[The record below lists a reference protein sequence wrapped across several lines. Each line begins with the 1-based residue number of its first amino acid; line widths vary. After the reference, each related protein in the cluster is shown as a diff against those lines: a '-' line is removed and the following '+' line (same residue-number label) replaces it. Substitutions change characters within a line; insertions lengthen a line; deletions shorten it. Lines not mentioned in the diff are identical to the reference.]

1 LLLKLSEPPQRAIT
15 KRAVIA
21 AILLLLGVAT
31 VGHDDSDDDRPTGRT
46 TSPSEFPNGTA
57 YSTGHTWQSAP
68 LSATQR
74 NQRPE
79 PELLGRDQEKG
90 QTQGVFSSLFH
101 PNFFCILAYYFV
113 KWN

>member
-1 LLLKLSEPPQRAIT
+1 M
-15 KRAVIA
+15 A

-46 TSPSEFPNGTA
+46 TSPSEFPSGTA

-79 PELLGRDQEKG
+79 PELLGRDEEKG
-90 QTQGVFSSLFH
+90 QT
-101 PNFFCILAYYFV
+101 
-113 KWN
+113 